1 MNTKNV
7 IDEFLSRGPKASP
20 DGYQPLTL
28 EQLPIAIARLQNYDK
43 RNRNVVTVD
52 HSMERLK
59 EQVGQFVADCLIK
72 SGAIGAETIAN
83 LMKAS
88 DRPNAPESESKELER
103 VGRAWFISLLFL
115 KKFHPE
121 SLPTKAQFRD
131 TTLWL
136 YSWELATKHLKR
148 EAKILDEQS
157 VSARAKKYFGKL
169 KERYEGDKKL
179 WRRIPGKLGI
189 NSLLPDRSG
198 PKPKR

>member
-1 MNTKNV
+1 MSTKNV
-7 IDEFLSRGPKASP
+7 IGEFLSRGPKALP

-28 EQLPIAIARLQNYDK
+28 EQLPIAIARLQNYEK
-43 RNRNVVTVD
+43 RNKSLVTVD

-59 EQVGQFVADCLIK
+59 EQVAQFVVDCVIK

-88 DRPNAPESESKELER
+88 DRPKAPESESKELER
-103 VGRAWFISLLFL
+103 VGRAWFSSLLFL

-121 SLPTKAQFRD
+121 SLPTKAQFRE

-136 YSWELATKHLKR
+136 YSWELATKHLKK
-148 EAKILDEQS
+148 EAKTLDEQS
-157 VSARAKKYFGKL
+157 VSTRAKTYFKKL
-169 KERYEGDKKL
+169 KARYEGDKKL
-179 WRRIPGKLGI
+179 WRRIAGKLGI

-198 PKPKR
+198 PKPKQ